1 MSIFPK
7 RLTLNFPQN
16 FEILLSLTSFEKDL
30 HMILN
35 NVLNGKKGF
44 FDNNISFKH
53 SKKISIFPKGLTHDF
68 PQKFEISGDLDM
80 MMNNVLNR
88 KNGFLDYKNVIL
100 K

>member
-53 SKKISIFPKGLTHDF
+53 SKKISIFPTHDF

>member
-7 RLTLNFPQN
+7 WLIVDFRQK
-16 FEILLSLTSFEKDL
+16 FEILLSLIFFEKDL

-44 FDNNISFKH
+44 
-53 SKKISIFPKGLTHDF
+53 
-68 PQKFEISGDLDM
+68 
-80 MMNNVLNR
+80 
-88 KNGFLDYKNVIL
+88 LDYRNVIL